1 MKKISGF
8 YFKTGDFAELAG
20 VNKRTLHYYDEIG
33 LFHPNHVGEN
43 GYRYYAV
50 NQLDQLALIVTLR
63 DLGVSLKDIKTCL
76 ESRDPALFSRFL
88 AEQNREIDRLIR
100 QLEQRKGLLQ
110 SVLDSNRVFQR
121 YLDKGYPVLTFPEEA
136 YELLLDF
143 EAEPSRAPGEMV
155 VVNYLTDGPYT
166 GLCIRQGRRFLFQKR
181 RDGGGCIPAGDYLC
195 RYSRIPA
202 GENQTVCVNRQAE
215 ALRTQAAVRQL
226 RLEDC
231 FYVEFNDTLA
241 RSCGQEEDY
250 FSIRA
255 RILEV
260 ESSAEG

>member
-20 VNKRTLHYYDEIG
+20 VNKRTLHYYDEMG
-33 LFHPNHVGEN
+33 LFHPSHVGEN

-76 ESRDPALFSRFL
+76 ESGDPALFSQFL
-88 AEQNREIDRLIR
+88 EEQNREIDRLIR

-121 YLDKGYPVLTFPEEA
+121 YLDKGYPVRSFPEEA

-143 EAEPSRAPGEMV
+143 EEEPSRAPGEMV

-181 RDGGGCIPAGDYLC
+181 RDGGGRIPAGDYLC
-195 RYSRIPA
+195 RYSRIPV
-202 GENQTVCVNRQAE
+202 GENQTVCLNRQAE

-231 FYVEFNDTLA
+231 FYIEYNDTLA

-255 RILEV
+255 RILET
-260 ESSAEG
+260 ESSAGG